1 MDRTSKIN
9 WKYIILFEIVLGI
22 LIFYMPTRMSH
33 NNTIY
38 AIGQLHAYDAELY
51 HNNPTIVTG
60 EASPRMALEFLVAE
74 CMKIFGMQWETAAF
88 LMLYFGLVPLA
99 YAVVNLSIKLF
110 KDGNYHIL
118 AICFGLL
125 VGTNA
130 EMGMAHFGNMS
141 ASLGSGAGLAFSFAA
156 ISEVIGKRKRWDL
169 AWVWAILALVFHIHE
184 GIYGGGVLCI
194 LWIFE
199 WLEEKKPNWK
209 ALRLGI
215 LWFIVVLA
223 FSLPSL
229 MTAEANMTSELFVYI
244 YAILRTPHHM
254 VPSRWGVK
262 MIVMYFLL
270 LLYPAAFWIYQMK
283 DKKDK
288 NIKVRTIEIALC
300 LLAWLAV
307 VVIEWLFIEVCPIAA
322 IASLMI
328 PKFFKYISFL
338 SLIVYMKVIAGYF
351 KQGNYEWGVLIF
363 LFAMMAPSVSSE
375 ADFVFVFVSFLCLL
389 GVQWYFAKNDND
401 ILKLAFTIT
410 YILIL
415 GTRLGT
421 LPAALLITF
430 PFLLWGNQYMKKPA
444 LRIVGI
450 VMAELVLFMV
460 IGFHKF
466 YTIEGRRLQWITP
479 HKYVTA
485 SMTEEAYDLAID
497 FKLSTDVNE
506 QFISDPDKAVT
517 DWFQLVSR
525 RSTYVSWK
533 NIPSS
538 KGAMQIWYDRYLE
551 IDNLFDKDVSEVY
564 ELMKSRNVSYILVPD
579 EFFGI
584 YDSSEL
590 FEISLMSKEDAYRIY
605 SAK

>member
-1 MDRTSKIN
+1 MSKTSKIN
-9 WKYIILFEIVLGI
+9 WKYIILFEIVLGL
-22 LIFYMPTRMSH
+22 LIFYMPAKMSH

-51 HNNPTIVTG
+51 NNNPTIVTG
-60 EASPRMALEFLVAE
+60 EESPRMALEFLVAG
-74 CMKIFGMQWETAAF
+74 CMKIFGMSWETVAV
-88 LMLYFGLVPLA
+88 LLLYLGLVPLA

-110 KDGNYHIL
+110 EEEHYQIL
-118 AICFGLL
+118 AVCFGLL
-125 VGTNA
+125 VGTIA

-156 ISEVIGKRKRWDL
+156 ISEVIGKKKRWDL
-169 AWVWAILALVFHIHE
+169 AWVWAIFALVFHIHE
-184 GIYGGGVLCI
+184 GIYGGGILCI

-199 WLEEKKPNWK
+199 WLEGKKPNWK

-229 MTAEANMTSELFVYI
+229 MTAETSMTSEMFVYI

-254 VPSRWGVK
+254 VPSHWGIK

-270 LLYPAAFWIYQMK
+270 LLYPAAFWLYRMK
-283 DKKDK
+283 VENDKK
-288 NIKVRTIEIALC
+288 IKVRTIEIALC
-300 LLAWLAV
+300 LFAWLAV
-307 VVIEWLFIEVCPIAA
+307 VAVEWLFIEVYPVAA
-322 IASLMI
+322 VASLMI

-351 KQGNYEWGVLIF
+351 KQGKYEWGVLIF
-363 LFAMMAPSVSSE
+363 LFSMVAPSVKTES
-375 ADFVFVFVSFLCLL
+375 DFVFGFVSFLCLL
-389 GVQWYFAKNDND
+389 GAQWYFDKNDNRT
-401 ILKLAFTIT
+401 LKLTFAII

-415 GTRLGT
+415 GMRLGT
-421 LPAALLITF
+421 LPAALLIIA
-430 PFLLWGNQYMKKPA
+430 PFALWEGKNIKKPVLKIA
-444 LRIVGI
+444 SIVL
-450 VMAELVLFMV
+450 VELVLITV
-460 IGFHKF
+460 IGYHKF
-466 YTIEGRRLQWITP
+466 YAIDGHKLQWITP
-479 HKYVTA
+479 HKYITA

-497 FKLSTDVNE
+497 FKSSTDADE
-506 QFISDPDKAVT
+506 QFISDPDKPVT

-551 IDNLFDKDVSEVY
+551 ISNLFDKDVSEVY
-564 ELMKSRNVSYILVPD
+564 HLMENQDISYILVPN
-579 EFFGI
+579 EFFDI

-590 FEISLMSKEDAYRIY
+590 FEMSFMSKEDAYRIY
-605 SAK
+605 CIK